1 MGYVVACHHPDYQL
15 PLGREVVAVDAA
27 YFRPTEV
34 ELLIGDPS
42 RAKAEL
48 GWVPTY
54 DLPALVSDM
63 MQSDLQLFRRDAVLV
78 QAGHPVLSY
87 HDE

>member
-1 MGYVVACHHPDYQL
+1 M
-15 PLGREVVAVDAA
+15 VAVDAA

-48 GWVPTY
+48 GWEPIY

-63 MQSDLQLFRRDAVLV
+63 MQSDLTLFRRDTVLM
-78 QAGHPVLSY
+78 QAGHLVLSY